1 MGRVLF
7 GLMAAILILSV
18 GVALAPQTS
27 ASSHREAPMIA
38 DDPTA
43 DVTDVYAF
51 VSPDRPDTVTIVANW
66 IPFEDPAGGPNFYKF
81 SANARYE
88 IKIDNDGD
96 ARADI
101 TYSFRFRNHIRN
113 PGTFLYNTGPI
124 TSLDDPDY
132 NQFQTYDVVR
142 HRRQTGGGPA
152 RVSFE
157 TLGMN
162 LIVPPA
168 NIGPK
173 STPDYEALASMAIY
187 SLPGNRQVFVGQ
199 RDDPFFVDL
208 GAIFDLLTIRPGPP
222 GNMGGGRD
230 DLSGFNVHTVALQV
244 PITDLTRDGQMPTA
258 FDDPNAVIGVWAATY
273 RPNVMVL
280 NPRLDT
286 LPAHPRFV
294 QVSRLGNP
302 LINEVLTPLGRKDEW
317 NQMNPSGDAQF
328 DQYILNPEPA
338 VLLNALYGLS
348 VPTTNR
354 TDLKAVLHTGVPA
367 GLIPGFATFTGP
379 RSADM
384 LRLNMVIPPSASPNR
399 MGVLGGQLD
408 GFPNGRRLPDDV
420 VDIELQ
426 AIAGAVLAALDPSF
440 PAPPPL
446 GDGVNQNDV
455 PFLSNF
461 PYVATPHQGFE
472 HTHHRMEP

>member
-1 MGRVLF
+1 
-7 GLMAAILILSV
+7 MAAILALSIAV
-18 GVALAPQTS
+18 GLAPQTS

-51 VSPDRPDTVTIVANW
+51 VSPDSPDTVTIIANW

-81 SANARYE
+81 SANALYE
-88 IKIDNDGD
+88 IQIDNDGD

-113 PGTFLYNTGPI
+113 PNTFLYNTGPI
-124 TSLDDPDY
+124 TSLSDPDY
-132 NQFQTYDVVR
+132 NQFQTYEIGR
-142 HRRQTGGGPA
+142 HRRQTGGGPV
-152 RVSFE
+152 RVRFE
-157 TLGMN
+157 TLATN
-162 LIVPPA
+162 LIVPPV
-168 NIGPK
+168 NIGPA

-187 SLPGNRQVFVGQ
+187 SLPGNRKVFVGQ

-230 DLSGFNVHTVALQV
+230 DLSGFNVHTIALQV
-244 PITDLTRDGQMPTA
+244 PITDLTRDGQMPVKY
-258 FDDPNAVIGVWAATY
+258 DDPNAVIGIWAQTS
-273 RPNVMVL
+273 RPNVTVIDQ
-280 NPRLDT
+280 RFDT
-286 LPAHPRFV
+286 PPAQPRFV

-302 LINEVLTPLGRKDEW
+302 LVNEVLIPLAKKDEF
-317 NQMNPSGDAQF
+317 NHMEPYGDPEF
-328 DQYILNPEPA
+328 EPYILNPEPA

-354 TDLKAVLHTGVPA
+354 TDLKAVLLTGVPK

-384 LRLNMVIPPSASPNR
+384 LRLNLAIPPSGSPQR
-399 MGVLGGQLD
+399 LGVLGGDLD
-408 GFPNGRRLPDDV
+408 GFPNGRRLTDDV

-426 AIAGAVLAALDPSF
+426 AVAGAVLAALDPSV
-440 PAPPPL
+440 PPPPPL

-455 PFLSNF
+455 PFLPTF

-472 HTHHRMEP
+472 HSHHRMEPPTAAQ